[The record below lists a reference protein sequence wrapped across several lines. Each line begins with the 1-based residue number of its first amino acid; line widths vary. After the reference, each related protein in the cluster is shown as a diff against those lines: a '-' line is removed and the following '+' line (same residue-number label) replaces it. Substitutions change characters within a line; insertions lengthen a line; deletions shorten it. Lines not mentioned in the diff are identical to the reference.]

1 MENHIRRNQNYLI
14 IIGTGTILFGIW
26 SVIKTVMYLVM
37 RRNEFSDLTEQLPE
51 GNPQLSALI
60 VTGIV
65 LLILTINLLLRLYV
79 GLSAQREGR
88 GEKGNKRYVVLA
100 GYLCFSHLFSLRAEV
115 LSLMQNPKDI
125 ATVIAS
131 ILMDATSFITLLE
144 LVHSVYRVRKL
155 IRDYDLAEL
164 QRSLTE

>member
-1 MENHIRRNQNYLI
+1 MEKHIRRNQNYLI

-37 RRNEFSDLTEQLPE
+37 RRNQFADLTQQLPE
-51 GNPQLSALI
+51 EHPRLAAFL
-60 VTGIV
+60 VAYAV
-65 LLILTINLLLRLYV
+65 LLVLTIDLLLRLYV

-88 GEKGNKRYVVLA
+88 GEKGNKRYVLLA
-100 GYLCFSHLFSLRAEV
+100 GYLCISHLFSLRVEV
-115 LSLMQNPKDI
+115 LNLMQNPDDI
-125 ATVIAS
+125 ATVIVS